1 MEYDKI
7 KQDKNN
13 KKLQEIDKAFHRRFG
28 GESEIEDWSLDNLE
42 KNERHINIKIVR
54 QIWKMREDDNQ
65 EVIHICDKIVRAL
78 DWGLDKYTKA
88 WIWSTKL

>member
-1 MEYDKI
+1 MNLDK
-7 KQDKNN
+7 KEQNN
-13 KKLQEIDKAFHRRFG
+13 KRLQEIDKAFHRHFG

-42 KNERHINIKIVR
+42 KNSNKVRIKLIR
-54 QIWKMREDDNQ
+54 QVWKMDEEHQTD
-65 EVIHICDKIVRAL
+65 IFICNKIINAL